1 MVERS
6 TERVDIADL
15 LKKGVGKRGDGATHA
30 ANTEFSAEEIERF
43 TPKSSGEQIEEIA
56 KAPVSDKYLK

>member
-30 ANTEFSAEEIERF
+30 AKTEFSA
-43 TPKSSGEQIEEIA
+43 EQIEEIA